1 MNLLQRGMMNE
12 EWIVYG
18 LLFVIEMALFP
29 TNFAFLV
36 KFL

>member
-1 MNLLQRGMMNE
+1 MNLLQRGMMNG

-29 TNFAFLV
+29 TNIVFLI